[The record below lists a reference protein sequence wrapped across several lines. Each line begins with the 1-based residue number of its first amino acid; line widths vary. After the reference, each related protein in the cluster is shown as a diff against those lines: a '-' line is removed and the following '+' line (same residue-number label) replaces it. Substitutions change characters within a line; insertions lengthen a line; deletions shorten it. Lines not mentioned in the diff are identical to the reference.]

1 MIISLNSKIKGGKD
15 TVGSIIQYLTW
26 KESFKEY
33 DKKEGEDGYSTY
45 SYEEY
50 LYTHQDKH
58 LRYDL
63 GKFEIKKFADEL
75 KDTIC
80 RWINCT
86 REELEDHEFKNT
98 PLGEEWWYYGFDGG
112 LKINYLSAAYEK
124 GKEPLQ
130 YLVKPTPRLLMQLLG
145 TEAGRN
151 ILHPNLWIN
160 ILFSK
165 YKPKCS
171 KFDSKLEQSGNY
183 KCSICENCDCLPNW
197 IITDNRF
204 LNEIQAVKK
213 HKGITIRI
221 ERDLK
226 LRHGY
231 DTLEELKSKDPELYK
246 VVTHSGETELDDYQ
260 EFDYIIYNNGSLEE
274 LIEKV
279 REILIKENIL

>member
-1 MIISLNSKIKGGKD
+1 MIISLSGKIKSGKD
-15 TVGSIIQYLTW
+15 TVASIIQELTNIN
-26 KESFKEY
+26 SQI
-33 DKKEGEDGYSTY
+33 KKAHSV
-45 SYEEY
+45 
-50 LYTHQDKH
+50 
-58 LRYDL
+58 
-63 GKFEIKKFADEL
+63 FEIKKFADEL

-86 REELEDHEFKNT
+86 RADLEDHEFKNT

-112 LKINYLSAAYEK
+112 LKINYLSAAYEN

-165 YKPKCS
+165 YKPTNKFNGKIGERKC
-171 KFDSKLEQSGNY
+171 LTY
-183 KCSICENCDCLPNW
+183 PLPNW

-213 HKGITIRI
+213 HQGITVRV

-231 DTLEELKSKDPELYK
+231 DTLEEMQAKDPELYK
-246 VVTHSGETELDDYQ
+246 VVTHPGETELDDYK

-274 LIEKV
+274 LIEQVKI
-279 REILIKENIL
+279 ILEKENII

>member
-1 MIISLNSKIKGGKD
+1 MIISLSGKIKSGKD
-15 TVGSIIQYLTW
+15 TVASIIQELTNIN
-26 KESFKEY
+26 SQI
-33 DKKEGEDGYSTY
+33 KKAHSV
-45 SYEEY
+45 
-50 LYTHQDKH
+50 
-58 LRYDL
+58 
-63 GKFEIKKFADEL
+63 FEIKKFADEL

-86 REELEDHEFKNT
+86 REQLEDHEFKNT

-112 LKINYLSAAYEK
+112 LKINYLSAAYEN

-165 YKPKCS
+165 YKAKPLHPV
-171 KFDSKLEQSGNY
+171 KFGGTAIAEY
-183 KCSICENCDCLPNW
+183 PNW

-213 HKGITIRI
+213 HQGITIRV

-231 DTLEELKSKDPELYK
+231 NTLEEMQAKDPELYK
-246 VVTHSGETELDDYQ
+246 VVTHPGETELDDYK

-274 LIEKV
+274 LIKQV
-279 REILIKENIL
+279 KQILEKENLL